1 MFLMGS
7 YVNKTL
13 WAIWR
18 KTTTKA
24 NRLKSV
30 KGKNKLKMSSKK
42 LSIADKLLGGLK
54 NRG

>member
-1 MFLMGS
+1 MGNLAKDN
-7 YVNKTL
+7 NKS
-13 WAIWR
+13 
-18 KTTTKA
+18 KPTKIG
-24 NRLKSV
+24 